1 MQTEGDDRGHPVQQV
16 TVEECFYFFFLT
28 FKDVPNVLNLPRLI
42 VAKEKIHKNLQ
53 PPLPHLPPPESTF
66 RSYLLPLIN

>member
-1 MQTEGDDRGHPVQQV
+1 LQTEGDGQGHPVQKV
-16 TVEECFYFFFLT
+16 TVEERFYFFKS

-53 PPLPHLPPPESTF
+53 PPLPHLTPHESIF
-66 RSYLLPLIN
+66 

>member
-1 MQTEGDDRGHPVQQV
+1 MQTEGDDHGHPVQNV
-16 TVEECFYFFFLT
+16 TVEGCFYFFLT

-42 VAKEKIHKNLQ
+42 VAKEKIHKSLQ
-53 PPLPHLPPPESTF
+53 PPIPHLLPHERTF